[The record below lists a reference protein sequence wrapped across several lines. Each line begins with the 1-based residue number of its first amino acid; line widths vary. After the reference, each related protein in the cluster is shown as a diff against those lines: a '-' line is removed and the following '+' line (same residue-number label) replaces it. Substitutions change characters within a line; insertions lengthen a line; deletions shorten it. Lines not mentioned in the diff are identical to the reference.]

1 LIVQHASAPS
11 ATAYAIRTNG
21 NIQINSWIEAGN
33 ATAARHQNVMMGHDL
48 ALAGHP
54 GFDFGSGDGLVIGP
68 KTGAG
73 SGQSFQVD
81 ASSGTARVGV
91 YTTGA
96 PADRYTE
103 INGTNGSISLNGG
116 SINTNYID
124 EGGSA
129 TYSISVTHTGAAGG
143 GSQGGA
149 ARFRIPA
156 GTSATAAPTVSIE
169 RESPATGTYPT
180 LSVSATATND
190 VNSVIEVSH
199 AGQGAATGVNI
210 QFDNVNN
217 QSRAIVV
224 DNGHTVL
231 SFASL
236 NTTAD
241 LQNATTSVVEWT
253 GGNIAAANLPQN
265 AINGQLLYI
274 SGNGA
279 QDITDDS
286 AQTVAG
292 FWGVSLVYSGGGWRI
307 VGFLN

>member
-1 LIVQHASAPS
+1 
-11 ATAYAIRTNG
+11 
-21 NIQINSWIEAGN
+21 
-33 ATAARHQNVMMGHDL
+33 
-48 ALAGHP
+48 
-54 GFDFGSGDGLVIGP
+54 
-68 KTGAG
+68 
-73 SGQSFQVD
+73 
-81 ASSGTARVGV
+81 
-91 YTTGA
+91 
-96 PADRYTE
+96 
-103 INGTNGSISLNGG
+103 
-116 SINTNYID
+116 
-124 EGGSA
+124 
-129 TYSISVTHTGAAGG
+129 
-143 GSQGGA
+143 
-149 ARFRIPA
+149 
-156 GTSATAAPTVSIE
+156 
-169 RESPATGTYPT
+169 
-180 LSVSATATND
+180 
-190 VNSVIEVSH
+190 
-199 AGQGAATGVNI
+199 
-210 QFDNVNN
+210 
-217 QSRAIVV
+217 V